1 MTLNLTTL
9 IVDVLS
15 VNVPLKNIDFLPFL
29 TGEMAVTAPWM
40 VVLVMGLLM
49 SSRLENLLH
58 VFFLAMMIR
67 AEFPQ
72 VSAKWA
78 AAENSKKMRKKLCG
92 HWSARNCDVLLFKKY
107 LLQLYSNQP
116 YIRTF
121 SCCKHIS
128 NSCYSSSSSLT
139 VQSDFRWCC
148 CCITMEVTMTA
159 KSLMVQPCNINC
171 GDNDFILKS
180 IWIELLLARKQQHH
194 IYFKQ
199 TCIVKFI
206 MLINHLLG
214 KLPTRTPDT

>member
-1 MTLNLTTL
+1 MCC
-9 IVDVLS
+9 
-15 VNVPLKNIDFLPFL
+15 
-29 TGEMAVTAPWM
+29 
-40 VVLVMGLLM
+40 LLM
-49 SSRLENLLH
+49 
-58 VFFLAMMIR
+58 FFRKIWI
-67 AEFPQ
+67 F
-72 VSAKWA
+72 STSWWGKW
-78 AAENSKKMRKKLCG
+78 
-92 HWSARNCDVLLFKKY
+92 
-107 LLQLYSNQP
+107 LLQLREWWYWSWDSWCLLGWKIRCTFFWPWWFEQSFLKSVQNEQQLRTAKKCAKNCVGTDLQETAMFSFLKNTFYSFTAINH
-116 YIRTF
+116 ISERF
-121 SCCKHIS
+121 LCCKHIS

-139 VQSDFRWCC
+139 VQPDFRWCC

>member
-1 MTLNLTTL
+1 MCCLLT
-9 IVDVLS
+9 
-15 VNVPLKNIDFLPFL
+15 FLWKIL
-29 TGEMAVTAPWM
+29 TFSPSWREKW
-40 VVLVMGLLM
+40 LLQLHEWWYW
-49 SSRLENLLH
+49 SWDSWCLLGWKICCT
-58 VFFLAMMIR
+58 FFLAMMIR

-139 VQSDFRWCC
+139 VQPDFRWCC

-214 KLPTRTPDT
+214 KLPTRTLDT